1 MLFVADIRGQRAGV
15 GKPVPAAAAVLGGAG
30 ARVPGAPAAPA
41 AAAPVSLTSYNSIY
55 KQINNLKIPTCR
67 RA

>member
-15 GKPVPAAAAVLGGAG
+15 GEPVPAAAAVLGGAG

-41 AAAPVSLTSYNSIY
+41 AAAPVSLTSYNSI
-55 KQINNLKIPTCR
+55 
-67 RA
+67 